1 MKHALLLLLCLLMV
15 SLQAV
20 ATHIVGGELEI
31 EHRSGYTYRITMNLY
46 FDDVNGTQGARDASA
61 NIRIFDK
68 LNNRFMMD
76 VQLPLRSDTYVNYT
90 DIACTIGE
98 LRTRRIVYSQ
108 DVVLSPN
115 MFNSPQGYY
124 MAWERCCRNRT
135 INNIVMPDAAGQV
148 FYMEFPPVTRNGS
161 QFVNS
166 SPRLFP
172 PLSDYACANE
182 LFYYDFSGTDADG
195 DSLVYDMVT
204 PLNGFATADPTNA
217 APIARPAPYPEVKW
231 LPGYN
236 RENQIQGTP
245 PIIIEK
251 QTGRLTVRP
260 DRIGL
265 FVFAVRVQEYRNGVK
280 IGEVRRDFQ
289 LLVKDCP
296 RNESPAVQARVNGQT
311 TNYKRGDVIRI
322 SPEDAR
328 CLNVEFTDP
337 DPNSRITLYA
347 RPVNFSSDLY
357 TFSGTTSGVVNGPG
371 GQESLNA
378 TVCFDECFDTEGQV
392 FKLNLIVKDNGC
404 SLPRQDTLQVSFV
417 IDPIPNE
424 PPSIQLSK
432 PDRLFTVMEGDVIDF
447 NVLGFDA
454 DNDEVTIS
462 ARGLN
467 FNMNSLPINFQ
478 GGSGIGQVQS
488 PFSWQIDCETL
499 RQDTYQIE
507 FTATSMVCGE
517 ELTRTEIIEVRTDY
531 PNQPPVLTTDKQV
544 LVFEVDLNEPFEA
557 NFDGTDLDGHL
568 LSMLA
573 RGENFDLD
581 KMGMTFTSTG
591 GPGAATGKFNWV
603 ANCDAFQQGV
613 LRVDFI
619 LQEDACAPS
628 PLQLITM
635 EFKVKVPDYRD
646 FTPPNIFTPNDDGL
660 NDFFEIPGMPADA
673 CTSTFQH
680 IRIYNRWGK
689 EVFASTAH
697 NFKWD
702 GKDVNDGVYYY
713 VIDYGADKFRGS
725 VTLVR

>member
-1 MKHALLLLLCLLMV
+1 M
-15 SLQAV
+15 
-20 ATHIVGGELEI
+20 
-31 EHRSGYTYRITMNLY
+31 
-46 FDDVNGTQGARDASA
+46 
-61 NIRIFDK
+61 
-68 LNNRFMMD
+68 
-76 VQLPLRSDTYVNYT
+76 
-90 DIACTIGE
+90 
-98 LRTRRIVYSQ
+98 
-108 DVVLSPN
+108 
-115 MFNSPQGYY
+115 
-124 MAWERCCRNRT
+124 
-135 INNIVMPDAAGQV
+135 
-148 FYMEFPPVTRNGS
+148 
-161 QFVNS
+161 
-166 SPRLFP
+166 
-172 PLSDYACANE
+172 
-182 LFYYDFSGTDADG
+182 
-195 DSLVYDMVT
+195 
-204 PLNGFATADPTNA
+204 
-217 APIARPAPYPEVKW
+217 
-231 LPGYN
+231 
-236 RENQIQGTP
+236 
-245 PIIIEK
+245 
-251 QTGRLTVRP
+251 
-260 DRIGL
+260 
-265 FVFAVRVQEYRNGVK
+265 
-280 IGEVRRDFQ
+280 
-289 LLVKDCP
+289 
-296 RNESPAVQARVNGQT
+296 
-311 TNYKRGDVIRI
+311 
-322 SPEDAR
+322 
-328 CLNVEFTDP
+328 
-337 DPNSRITLYA
+337 
-347 RPVNFSSDLY
+347 NFSSDLY
-357 TFSGTTSGVVNGPG
+357 TFSGTTSGVVNVPG

-467 FNMNSLPINFQ
+467 FDMNSLPINFQ

-499 RQDTYQIE
+499 RQDAYQIE

-531 PNQPPVLTTDKQV
+531 PNQIPVLTTDKQV

-557 NFDGTDLDGHL
+557 NFNGTDLDGHL

-591 GPGAATGKFNWV
+591 GLGAATGKFNWI

-635 EFKVKVPDYRD
+635 EFKVKVPDYKT
-646 FTPPNIFTPNDDGL
+646 FIPPNIFTPNDDGL
-660 NDFFEIPGMPADA
+660 NDFFEIPGMPADV
-673 CTSTFQH
+673 CTSAFQH